1 MEKLWLLVVCLGLV
15 EANTIPVYQHGH
27 QPSYQY
33 VDIQPA
39 NNHIDLKRM
48 SDLVR
53 ILDKR
58 TYSLQKLPELVSVL
72 EKSTK
77 SLARM
82 PDLGKSLERI
92 SDLERVLKDMSES
105 FKVRDLQG
113 SIESLELKVKNL
125 QLKFDILE
133 KNLEDSQFTSR
144 GASVCTGETMKT
156 PEDWVAALNN
166 VMNGRDV
173 QDVCADADLLIRV
186 VQSLKIKDGIE
197 QDPPAGIN
205 PFGNYMTWVA
215 GSDSLDKYFQKAKG
229 IMNQR
234 EGGTITQKRE
244 KLLSYIQT
252 WVGYDEDSIGFD
264 DKFKYYLYVISKKAS
279 NAVSDYDYE
288 IFSPTWDNLFKE
300 LSSFTFCN
308 FDDDNNE
315 RCQRDAKIEINFS
328 QEVKNNLK
336 TQTASQVTG
345 CKKAFWTCGSGDD
358 GECSRDFC
366 DMRKALIAERN
377 KGGQEAVFK
386 YYMKN
391 QALRSAAEARA
402 FFEIGVGATWLFTGD
417 GSAYN
422 GIFKIKTG
430 AEYISRG
437 DIPITKENPQGE
449 IFQILPV
456 P

>member
-39 NNHIDLKRM
+39 NNHIDVKRM

-105 FKVRDLQG
+105 FKVRELQG

-125 QLKFDILE
+125 QLKFQILE
-133 KNLEDSQFTSR
+133 QNLEDSQFTSR
-144 GASVCTGETMKT
+144 GASVCTGETVDT
-156 PEDWVAALNN
+156 PEAWIEALNN
-166 VMNGRDV
+166 VMNGIDR
-173 QDVCADADLLIRV
+173 DVCADADLLIRV
-186 VQSLKIKDGIE
+186 VQSPKFQDGIE
-197 QDPPAGIN
+197 QGPPAGIN
-205 PFGNYMTWVA
+205 PFGNYWTWVA

-229 IMNQR
+229 IVAQ
-234 EGGTITQKRE
+234 GGSNELKRE
-244 KLLSYIQT
+244 KLLVYIQT
-252 WVGYDEDSIGFD
+252 WVGYDKDYIGFD
-264 DKFKYYLYVISKKAS
+264 KDYKYYLYVISKKAS
-279 NAVSDYDYE
+279 NAVSDSDYE

-300 LSSFTFCN
+300 LSSFTYCN

-422 GIFKIKTG
+422 GILQQKTG